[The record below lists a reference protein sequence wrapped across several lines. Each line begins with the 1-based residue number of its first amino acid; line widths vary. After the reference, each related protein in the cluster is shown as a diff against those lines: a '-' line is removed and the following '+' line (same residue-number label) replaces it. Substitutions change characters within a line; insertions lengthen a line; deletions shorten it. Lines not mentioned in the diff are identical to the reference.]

1 VAGNIVSLVGIRT
14 IVYRQRDS
22 MNKLADDLLIRKV
35 AKNEK
40 GITIVLS
47 LLVAIVFVILSGGYF
62 NLLVVEGSN
71 TARTYRSNLALHL
84 AESGVEEAIW
94 EINYNSGAFLSTD
107 GWSGTGTNPRIKT
120 TSLTTALGENLGSYT
135 VTVTNPTSST
145 PLIKGVGQALYQA
158 ATLVDDRTVEVTLLV
173 SNSPTFDMAI
183 FADETLVID
192 SNACTDSFD
201 SSLGPYDGPNTNPS
215 PGREHTNYNFNG
227 DIGTNSTSTGAVELD
242 SNAHVYGDAFVGV
255 DGDTDEVISVLSN
268 SDISGTSSAL
278 SSVVYMPSII
288 GPTGLT
294 DYGSIT
300 YNDDQ
305 NHTISSSGQYSN
317 LMVDGNTTLTI
328 SGDVKIYV
336 TGTFE
341 LNSNSDLNIETGS
354 SVDIY
359 VDGSIFFDSNATVNN
374 NTQDPSKLRLYGTNS
389 MVDNGDEAGIRLHS
403 NTDIYAVVLAPN
415 STVDIDSNAELF
427 GAVMADDIAINSNSC
442 VHYDENLRKGGG
454 PTITNASVVMW
465 QEIFSL

>member
-1 VAGNIVSLVGIRT
+1 
-14 IVYRQRDS
+14 
-22 MNKLADDLLIRKV
+22 MNKIMEDLFIRKV
-35 AKNEK
+35 VKNEK
-40 GITIVLS
+40 GFTIILS

-62 NLLVVEGSN
+62 NLLVVEASN
-71 TARTYRSNLALHL
+71 TAKTFRSNLALHL

-94 EINYNSGAFLSTD
+94 EFNYKGGTFSLSD

-120 TSLTTALGENLGSYT
+120 SPLITVSGENLGSYT

-145 PLIKGVGQALYQA
+145 PLIEGVGQALYQT
-158 ATLVDDRTVEVTLLV
+158 ATLAEKRTVEVTLLV
-173 SNSPTFDMAI
+173 SNSPTFNMAI
-183 FADETLVID
+183 FADESLTMD

-201 SSLGPYDGPNTNPS
+201 SVNGPYDGPNTLP
-215 PGREHTNYNFNG
+215 PPLDTDYTNYNLNG
-227 DIGTNSTSTGAVELD
+227 DIGTNSTSTAAVSLD
-242 SNAHVYGDAFVGV
+242 SVAHIYGDAFVGV

-278 SSVVYMPSII
+278 SSAVRIPYVT

-336 TGTFE
+336 TGAFE
-341 LNSNSDLNIETGS
+341 LNSNSDLYISSGS
-354 SVDIY
+354 SVDFY
-359 VDGSIFFDSNATVNN
+359 VDGSIYFSSGTTINN
-374 NTQDPSKLRLYGTNS
+374 STQDASKLRIYGTNS
-389 MVDNGDEAGIRLHS
+389 MTDNGDIAGIRFYS
-403 NTDIYAVVLAPN
+403 NSDIYAVVLAPN
-415 STVDIDSNAELF
+415 STVDIDSNAEIF
-427 GAVMADDIAINSNSC
+427 GAVMANAIEINSNSC
-442 VHYDENLRKGGG
+442 IHYDEALANNGNLVTTFGDV
-454 PTITNASVVMW
+454 SMW
-465 QEIFSL
+465 QEILSL